1 MTAVTLALILISV
14 SLSAL
19 AQISFKMGVSG
30 AAMNHSVNAGGV
42 AAGLA
47 NSMLTPGVMVG
58 LALYGCG
65 TLLWLSALSRV
76 DVSQAYP
83 FVGLGF
89 VLTAILGYM
98 FFGEPLTPQRIAGIF
113 VVMGGVWLVAQS

>member
-1 MTAVTLALILISV
+1 MTGERSALILVSV

-19 AQISFKMGVSG
+19 AQISFKLGVARASG
-30 AAMNHSVNAGGV
+30 HAMPGGGV

-47 NSMLTPGVMVG
+47 SSMLTPGVMVG

-65 TLLWLSALSRV
+65 TLLWLTALARV

-89 VLTAILGYM
+89 VLTAVLGYM
-98 FFGEPLTPQRIAGIF
+98 FFGEPLTPQRIAGIL
-113 VVMGGVWLVAQS
+113 VVMGGIWLVAQS